1 MAALIEEQMEPLPS
15 NNLRFFEWNVASRA
29 LPGEQMSG
37 DLHLVRPR
45 NDGALVA
52 VVDGLGHGSEAAEA
66 AKKAIESLNA
76 HPEESIISLVR
87 RSHDELKA
95 TRGVAMT
102 IALFN
107 HRENT
112 VAALGI
118 GNVEATLLRANPDVN
133 PQHED
138 VLLRGGVVGY
148 QLPALGATV
157 FPLYPGDLMVFA
169 TDGIRNDFTEGINS
183 AELPQ
188 RVVDQI
194 LGQSFRGNDD
204 ALVLAIRYRGTPL

>member
-1 MAALIEEQMEPLPS
+1 
-15 NNLRFFEWNVASRA
+15 
-29 LPGEQMSG
+29 MSG
-37 DLHLVRPR
+37 DLHFVRSR

-66 AKKAIESLNA
+66 AKKAVESLNA
-76 HPEESIISLVR
+76 HPEESIISLVQ

-112 VAALGI
+112 VTALGI
-118 GNVEATLLRANPDVN
+118 GNVEAALFRANPDGN
-133 PQHED
+133 PQHES

-148 QLPALGATV
+148 QLPALRATV
-157 FPLYPGDLMVFA
+157 FPLYPGDLMIFA
-169 TDGIRNDFTEGINS
+169 TDGIRNDFAERINF
-183 AELPQ
+183 AESPQ
-188 RVVDQI
+188 RLADRILDQD
-194 LGQSFRGNDD
+194 FRGIDD
-204 ALVLAIRYRGTPL
+204 ALVLAIRYAGASP

>member
-1 MAALIEEQMEPLPS
+1 MEPLPS
-15 NNLRFFEWNVASRA
+15 NNLRFIEWNVASRP

-66 AKKAIESLNA
+66 ARKAIESLNA

-112 VAALGI
+112 VTALGI
-118 GNVEATLLRANPDVN
+118 GNVEAALLRANPDVN
-133 PQHED
+133 PQHES

-148 QLPALGATV
+148 QLPALRATV
-157 FPLYPGDLMVFA
+157 FPMYPGDLMVFA
-169 TDGIRNDFTEGINS
+169 TDGIRSDFATKINFS
-183 AELPQ
+183 ESPQ
-188 RVVDQI
+188 RLAERILDQD
-194 LGQSFRGNDD
+194 FRGIDD
-204 ALVLAIRYRGTPL
+204 ALVLAIRYAGASP

>member
-1 MAALIEEQMEPLPS
+1 MEPLPS
-15 NNLRFFEWNVASRA
+15 NNLRFIEWNVASRP

-66 AKKAIESLNA
+66 AKKAVESLNA
-76 HPEESIISLVR
+76 HPEESIISLVQ

-112 VAALGI
+112 VTALGI
-118 GNVEATLLRANPDVN
+118 GNVEAALLRANPDVN
-133 PQHED
+133 PQHES

-148 QLPALGATV
+148 QLPALRATV
-157 FPLYPGDLMVFA
+157 FPMYPGDLMVFA
-169 TDGIRNDFTEGINS
+169 TDGIRSDFATKINFS
-183 AELPQ
+183 ESPQ
-188 RVVDQI
+188 RLAERILDQD
-194 LGQSFRGNDD
+194 FRGIDD
-204 ALVLAIRYRGTPL
+204 ALVLAIRYAGASP

>member
-1 MAALIEEQMEPLPS
+1 MEPYSS
-15 NNLRFFEWNVASRA
+15 NNLRFIDWNVASRA

-76 HPEESIISLVR
+76 HPEEPIISLVR
-87 RSHDELKA
+87 RSHDELKS

-112 VAALGI
+112 VTALGI
-118 GNVEATLLRANPDVN
+118 GNVEAILLRANQA
-133 PQHED
+133 PQESL
-138 VLLRGGVVGY
+138 LLRGGVVGY
-148 QLPALGATV
+148 QLPSLHASI
-157 FPLYPGDLMVFA
+157 FPVYPGDLMVFA
-169 TDGIRNDFTEGINS
+169 TDGIRDGFTERIKLGES
-183 AELPQ
+183 PQ
-188 RVVDQI
+188 RLAERI
-194 LGQSFRGNDD
+194 LDRNFRGIDD
-204 ALVLAIRYRGTPL
+204 ALVLAIRYAGASP

>member
-1 MAALIEEQMEPLPS
+1 MAALIEEQMEPLSS
-15 NNLRFFEWNVASRA
+15 NNLRFIEWDVASRA

-45 NDGALVA
+45 NDGALVV
-52 VVDGLGHGSEAAEA
+52 VVDGLGHGREAAEA
-66 AKKAIESLNA
+66 AKKAIETLDA

-87 RSHDELKA
+87 RCHDMLKT

-107 HRENT
+107 SRENT
-112 VAALGI
+112 VTALGI

-133 PQHED
+133 PQHEG

-148 QLPALGATV
+148 QLPALRASV
-157 FPLYPGDLMVFA
+157 FPLYPGDLMVFT
-169 TDGIRNDFTEGINS
+169 TDGIQNDFIEKINF
-183 AELPQ
+183 ADPLQ
-188 RVVDQI
+188 RVVERTLDQN
-194 LGQSFRGNDD
+194 SRGIDD
-204 ALVLAIRYRGTPL
+204 ALVLAIRYRGAPP